1 MYRLM
6 KGIMPIS
13 LLVGLLIVP
22 GVALAAPPPQ
32 VQEGE
37 SYIVQSGDWL
47 SKLAQKYYGDPLAY
61 PTIVEATNAKAAEDD
76 SFSRIDNPNLI
87 EVGQKLWIPAAATAQ
102 PPVGDLA
109 LTQLRNA
116 TYQGIYDQPIQ
127 LSDGEYE
134 GPPFVEGGASRP
146 TVTFIDRFYA
156 LGDLNGDGVPD
167 AAALLAENSGGSGV
181 FVYLAAV
188 LNLDDQP
195 VNAAT
200 QLLGDR
206 PDTQSIVID
215 QGEILLSMLVA
226 GPDSPMCCPDLPV
239 SPRFRLEGDKLV
251 ELTDYVGSYQ
261 ATLPAADSAG
271 RDMTL
276 TLEASGVAELSTDYM
291 NGQPP
296 IIQSGSWQKQ
306 EDGSIVVALDQK
318 DGQALANPVTITF
331 WLSQGQLVS
340 TIYDLSLFGSQGLR
354 LQKQD

>member
-1 MYRLM
+1 MYRWV
-6 KGIMPIS
+6 KRITRTS
-13 LLVGLLIVP
+13 LLIGLLMVP

-32 VQEGE
+32 AQEGE
-37 SYIVQSGDWL
+37 SYIVQPGDWL
-47 SKLAQKYYGDPLAY
+47 SKLAQQYYGDPLAY
-61 PTIVEATNAKAAEDD
+61 PIIVEATDAKAAEDD
-76 SFSRIDNPNLI
+76 SFSRLDNPNLI

-102 PPVGDLA
+102 PPAGDLT

-127 LSDGEYE
+127 LSDGMYE

-156 LGDLNGDGVPD
+156 LGDLSGDGIPD

-188 LNLDDQP
+188 LNQDGQP
-195 VNAAT
+195 MNVAT

-206 PDTQSIVID
+206 PDTQSIAID
-215 QGEILLSMLVA
+215 QGEILINMLVA
-226 GPDSPMCCPDLPV
+226 GPDSPLCCPDLQV

-276 TLEASGVAELSTDYM
+276 TLEAGGAAELSTDYM

-296 IIQSGSWQKQ
+296 IIQRGSWQKQ
-306 EDGSIVVALDQK
+306 GDGSIVLTLTQK
-318 DGQALANPVTITF
+318 NGQALANPVTITF

-340 TIYDLSLFGSQGLR
+340 TIYDLNLFGSQGLR